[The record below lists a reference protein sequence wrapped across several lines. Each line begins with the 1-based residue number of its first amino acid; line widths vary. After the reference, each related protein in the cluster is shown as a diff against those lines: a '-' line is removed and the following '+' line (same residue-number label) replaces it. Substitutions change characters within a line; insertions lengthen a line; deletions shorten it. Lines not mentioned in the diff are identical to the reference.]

1 MVSQKTGLHFIPILI
16 CILMTLAFVISYTL
30 AVSHD
35 HISVAFP
42 YISDTGTWVPESC
55 VFGQLLNLIA
65 TLSGFCAYVWHKQ
78 ALARLPFGSRIRL
91 RRCTHLALVSGL
103 ISAFGTSLVANFQ
116 ETAVWSIHLTGAAL
130 LYGCGLVYMAL
141 VTRISYHYGSSKLC
155 ILRILL
161 CLLSTLSAILI
172 PSTGTVARFMYDGTN
187 IRKWKPTDQGY
198 AYHAVSS
205 FSEWFLAFCFLSF
218 FCTMVTEL
226 KDYTVRA
233 VKVEHRWIKLNE
245 VHVAI

>member
-1 MVSQKTGLHFIPILI
+1 MFQLYTGRQPRSHFGRISVYQVDGTAARIILI
-16 CILMTLAFVISYTL
+16 TNPRLVLRAC
-30 AVSHD
+30 
-35 HISVAFP
+35 
-42 YISDTGTWVPESC
+42 G
-55 VFGQLLNLIA
+55 
-65 TLSGFCAYVWHKQ
+65 GFCAYVWHKQ

-155 ILRILL
+155 ILRILI
-161 CLLSTLSAILI
+161 CLLSTLSAILSQLQKFVVALMFYNTI
-172 PSTGTVARFMYDGTN
+172 VPSSGTVARFMYDGTN
-187 IRKWKPTDQGY
+187 IRRWKPTDQGY
-198 AYHAVSS
+198 AYHVVSS

-233 VKVEHRWIKLNE
+233 VKIEHRWIKLNE
-245 VHVAI
+245 MHVAI

>member
-1 MVSQKTGLHFIPILI
+1 TRISYHYGSSKLCILRILLCSLSTLSAILI
-16 CILMTLAFVISYTL
+16 PS
-30 AVSHD
+30 
-35 HISVAFP
+35 
-42 YISDTGTWVPESC
+42 TGTV
-55 VFGQLLNLIA
+55 
-65 TLSGFCAYVWHKQ
+65 
-78 ALARLPFGSRIRL
+78 ARFMYDGTNIRKWKP
-91 RRCTHLALVSGL
+91 TD
-103 ISAFGTSLVANFQ
+103 Q

-130 LYGCGLVYMAL
+130 LYGCGLIYMAL

-161 CLLSTLSAILI
+161 CSLSTLSAILI

-198 AYHAVSS
+198 AYHVISS

-226 KDYTVRA
+226 KDYTVQA

-245 VHVAI
+245 VHVAV